1 MYASNKQMSS
11 DFFLF
16 GGYFHC
22 RHCSWDSP
30 ERLSDRICLSITV
43 NNLAIFSTHGH
54 KLLYYVCLLTVSQ
67 FWYCLYLG
75 KLAQSCPACWGGPAV
90 QGLTTAM
97 ASASGISTNERRKR
111 RQLNQW
117 EQSRSHGLRQ
127 EQSHEAWRQQG
138 RPRVRVRKG
147 QGGRWVSKVWFASS
161 FCAEIFGTKVNVKV
175 NLIVNWG
182 GEDDE
187 LSWWKSHDFPP
198 ADVWGRSPE
207 VRSPR
212 RATLWQFW
220 SRSESLIRMKGI
232 SSYWICNV
240 M

>member
-1 MYASNKQMSS
+1 MYGCW
-11 DFFLF
+11 L
-16 GGYFHC
+16 
-22 RHCSWDSP
+22 
-30 ERLSDRICLSITV
+30 
-43 NNLAIFSTHGH
+43 
-54 KLLYYVCLLTVSQ
+54 SQ

-111 RQLNQW
+111 RQLNQS

-147 QGGRWVSKVWFASS
+147 QGGWVIKVWFASS
-161 FCAEIFGTKVNVKV
+161 FCAEIFGVKV
-175 NLIVNWG
+175 NRIVIWG
-182 GEDDE
+182 GENDE
-187 LSWWKSHDFPP
+187 LSWWKSHDFLP

-212 RATLWQFW
+212 PATLWQFW
-220 SRSESLIRMKGI
+220 SRSESLTRMKGI

>member
-43 NNLAIFSTHGH
+43 NNLAIFSTHSH

-161 FCAEIFGTKVNVKV
+161 FCAEIFGVKV
-175 NLIVNWG
+175 NLIVN
-182 GEDDE
+182 
-187 LSWWKSHDFPP
+187 
-198 ADVWGRSPE
+198 
-207 VRSPR
+207 
-212 RATLWQFW
+212 
-220 SRSESLIRMKGI
+220 
-232 SSYWICNV
+232 
-240 M
+240 